1 MRSNLTIVL
10 TLLFAKVQSLCNKEH
25 LLYQVMKIKREESM
39 LTIVT
44 KIQKIYDLM
53 KRISINKTIY

>member
-1 MRSNLTIVL
+1 
-10 TLLFAKVQSLCNKEH
+10 
-25 LLYQVMKIKREESM
+25 MKIKREESM